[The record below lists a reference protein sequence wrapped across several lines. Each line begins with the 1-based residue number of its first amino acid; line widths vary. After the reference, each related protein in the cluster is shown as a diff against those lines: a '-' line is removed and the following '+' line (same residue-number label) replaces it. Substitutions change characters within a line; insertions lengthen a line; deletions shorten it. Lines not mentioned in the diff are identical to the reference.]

1 MEGGFKGAGDT
12 AQGEGKRPGPWL
24 WHRRVA
30 VVMAVAL
37 PLARATAVCQPA

>member
-30 VVMAVAL
+30 VAL